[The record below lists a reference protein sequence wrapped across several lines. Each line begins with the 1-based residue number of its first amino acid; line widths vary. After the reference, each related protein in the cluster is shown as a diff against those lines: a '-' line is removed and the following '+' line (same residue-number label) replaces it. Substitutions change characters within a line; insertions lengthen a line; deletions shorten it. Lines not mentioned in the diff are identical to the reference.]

1 MLCIIMKT
9 ILKSKLFAIAL
20 SATVL
25 TLPACDDWTEPESL
39 DLHHPSLEEQNP
51 QLYQDYLQDLKN
63 YKAGE
68 HKLMLVSFDNPLGDP
83 CKQAERLTALPDSLD
98 FINLNHA
105 DNLSSGVIGEMEK
118 VRKEK
123 GTRTVYT
130 ISHDVFEAE
139 WTAKIKENSNLTEK
153 EALEFL
159 GECTDKALAICDK
172 YNYDGVIVEYT
183 GLSLVS
189 MKEEVLARYNA
200 RQQNFFSRVMEW
212 KKAHADKALML
223 YGNVQYLVPE
233 NMKMLSEYD
242 AIILKTLSSTN
253 GDDLSVKAYMAVQAG
268 ADAVAGQE
276 GVKNPVPTDRFI
288 ACVETPRIEDKE
300 QTYGYWNTV
309 TPSGEKTLAS
319 YGAAQWAVLSS
330 ADFVRK
336 GIYIQNAHNDY
347 YDNSIVYQ
355 HIRESLYIMNP
366 NK

>member
-1 MLCIIMKT
+1 MKT

-25 TLPACDDWTEPESL
+25 SFPACDDWTEPESL
-39 DLHHPSLEEQNP
+39 DLHNPSLEEQNP

-83 CKQAERLTALPDSLD
+83 SKQAERLTALPDSLD
-98 FINLNHA
+98 FINLNNA
-105 DNLSSGVIGEMEK
+105 DNLSSGVIAEMEK
-118 VRKEK
+118 VRTEK

-130 ISHDVFEAE
+130 ISYDDFE
-139 WTAKIKENSNLTEK
+139 TAWIAKVKEDESGTLTEND
-153 EALEFL
+153 ALQFL
-159 GECTDKALAICDK
+159 GECTDKALALCDK
-172 YNYDGVIVEYT
+172 FHYDGIIVEYT

-189 MKEEVLARYNA
+189 MKEEALARYNA
-200 RQQNFFSRVMEW
+200 RQQNFFNRVMEW
-212 KKAHADKALML
+212 KKAHGDKALML

-242 AIILKTLSSTN
+242 AIILKTLNSTN
-253 GDDLSVKAYMAVQAG
+253 GDDMSVKAYMAVQAG
-268 ADAVAGQE
+268 ADVAAGQE
-276 GVKNPVPTDRFI
+276 GTLNPVPADRFI
-288 ACVETPRIEDKE
+288 VCVETPRLEDKE

-309 TPSGEKTLAS
+309 SANGEKILAS
-319 YGAAQWAVLSS
+319 YGAAKWVVSSS

-336 GIYIQNAHNDY
+336 GLYIQNAHNDY
-347 YDNSIVYQ
+347 YDNAIVYQ